1 MAELNQ
7 KQKDF
12 MKKLYEK
19 ATAAGRP
26 DMTMGFE
33 MFDPND
39 REMQQTADSLQQ
51 MNFIETSRPGNAIL
65 RPDGARY
72 VEEQLKPMSAR

>member
-1 MAELNQ
+1 MDNLNQ

-12 MKKLYEK
+12 MMKLYEK

-39 REMQQTADSLQQ
+39 KEMQDVADSLQK
-51 MNFIETSRPGNAIL
+51 MNFIETSRPGNVIL

-72 VEEQLKPMSAR
+72 VEENLKK

>member
-12 MKKLYEK
+12 MMKLYDK

-33 MFDPND
+33 MFAPND
-39 REMQQTADSLQQ
+39 KEMMDVADSLQK
-51 MNFIETSRPGNAIL
+51 MNFIETSRPGNVIL

-72 VEEQLKPMSAR
+72 VEENLKK

>member
-1 MAELNQ
+1 MEELNQ

-12 MKKLYEK
+12 MMKLYDK

-39 REMQQTADSLQQ
+39 KEMMDVADSLQK
-51 MNFIETSRPGNAIL
+51 MDFIETSRPGNVIL
-65 RPDGARY
+65 RPEGARY
-72 VEEQLKPMSAR
+72 VEENLKK